1 MGGAIKV
8 KLSFKNEE
16 KSLGAVLQTAAKAST
31 RLQIAR
37 QRLEASK
44 RRAEARTVTLE
55 RRARTRRL
63 IEAGSLVEEA
73 GLLDQFND
81 DRDALLGAY
90 LELSQIVRSENGA
103 NALAIWKRRGQ
114 RCRER
119 DAKAVD
125 Q

>member
-1 MGGAIKV
+1 M
-8 KLSFKNEE
+8 
-16 KSLGAVLQTAAKAST
+16 
-31 RLQIAR
+31 
-37 QRLEASK
+37 
-44 RRAEARTVTLE
+44 TLE